1 MKNCECKSSGAY
13 SDISG
18 VTNSLLTTPPTQV
31 EDNLHSMTMLY
42 FILQLKTAASSGQTI
57 LLLIR
62 RPQQSVRN
70 IYIEESTPPLT
81 KRSTYQLSKFI
92 KRKETSIRIFR
103 WTF

>member
-13 SDISG
+13 SDISD
-18 VTNSLLTTPPTQV
+18 VTNSLLTSPLTQV

-57 LLLIR
+57 LLIR

-81 KRSTYQLSKFI
+81 K
-92 KRKETSIRIFR
+92 
-103 WTF
+103 